1 MRFTTPEMHIS
12 NFKPTSQGIEAL
24 NCVCVPQTLED
35 VFLKLSQQQDLQL
48 SKEAAKGASIVSNEF
63 AYHVDLI
70 YF

>member
-1 MRFTTPEMHIS
+1 MHNITTFQIVD
-12 NFKPTSQGIEAL
+12 KL
-24 NCVCVPQTLED
+24 CVCAPQTLED

-70 YF
+70 VKCSQTC